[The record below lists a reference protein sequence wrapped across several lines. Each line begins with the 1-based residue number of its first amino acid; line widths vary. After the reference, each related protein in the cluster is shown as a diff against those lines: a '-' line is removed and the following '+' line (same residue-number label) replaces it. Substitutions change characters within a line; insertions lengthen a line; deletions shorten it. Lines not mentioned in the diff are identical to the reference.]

1 MNSVED
7 SAGRPRTRA
16 NANRGRIL
24 DAAMTCFAA
33 DPDASMDDVARA
45 AGVVRRTVYAHFP
58 NREALVDGLSDE
70 ASAALAD
77 ALDHPEPDDP
87 AVALAVGALRTW
99 PVGDR
104 FRMLLS
110 FARKEVGDHR
120 IAELIAPVRT
130 RTVDVV
136 ERGRDSGLFPAYL
149 PTAVLVGMMEGLTMS
164 VLEQANFGL
173 VRDDGESMALGVLVL
188 AGVPVDRS
196 PDVLDDARRWVASA
210 HGKDDRRGDPRGTE
224 INAVKGAN
232 AQR

>member
-1 MNSVED
+1 MEE
-7 SAGRPRTRA
+7 SAQRPRTRA
-16 NANRGRIL
+16 NANRARIL

-45 AGVVRRTVYAHFP
+45 AGVVRRTVYGHFP

-70 ASAALAD
+70 ASAALAE

-120 IAELIAPVRT
+120 IAELVAPVRT
-130 RTVDVV
+130 RTVGVV
-136 ERGRDSGLFPAYL
+136 ERGRASGRFPAYL

-164 VLEQANFGL
+164 VLEQANYGL

-188 AGVPVDRS
+188 AGVPAGRS
-196 PDVLDDARRWVASA
+196 AEVLDAARRWVAGST
-210 HGKDDRRGDPRGTE
+210 RE
-224 INAVKGAN
+224 L
-232 AQR
+232 